1 MRARV
6 SEAFSAPRA
15 NMASE
20 ALRSSKS
27 RPSRAPIACPCSA
40 RIRYALRTRLRG
52 SDRGM
57 PSFSS
62 LQALKNADSAHNL
75 ETSRT
80 IPSRSRATPALRESR
95 REVERRA

>member
-27 RPSRAPIACPCSA
+27 RRSRTSIACPCSV
-40 RIRYALRTRLRG
+40 RIRYALRTRLHGANRG
-52 SDRGM
+52 A

-62 LQALKNADSAHNL
+62 LQAFKNAHSAHNL

>member
-27 RPSRAPIACPCSA
+27 RRSRASIACPCSV
-40 RIRYALRTRLRG
+40 RIRYALRTRLHGANRG
-52 SDRGM
+52 A

-62 LQALKNADSAHNL
+62 LQAFKKRSFRPQSRNL
-75 ETSRT
+75 SNHPFPVESD
-80 IPSRSRATPALRESR
+80 PRAAR
-95 REVERRA
+95 VAERG